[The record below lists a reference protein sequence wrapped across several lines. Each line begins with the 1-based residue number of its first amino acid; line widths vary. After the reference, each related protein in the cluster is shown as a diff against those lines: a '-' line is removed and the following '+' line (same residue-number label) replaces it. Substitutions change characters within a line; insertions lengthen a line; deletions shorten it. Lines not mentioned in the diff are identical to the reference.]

1 MTPFPRD
8 DYRALKR
15 YDPDREPV
23 AVDLS
28 DNTNLWG
35 THPGALARIRAAGT
49 DDLARYPELYADV
62 LREAV
67 AERFGVGADCVTTGA
82 GSDDVLD
89 SAFRAASGP
98 GAVVSYASPTFS
110 MVEPLARMNGMSA
123 RAVPWAEALADPAR
137 CSPAARARL
146 RLPAQQPDRRG
157 RAAGMVRGAAGARG
171 PRAAPPAHP
180 PGRHPRGGVRGPR
193 SAPAATSSPAP
204 LVILDEAYAD
214 FAEDTWITRGA
225 QVPGLL
231 VARTS
236 SKAYGLAGLR
246 CGFGVAAP
254 ETALEIEKSRGPYK
268 VARLTAE
275 AVAAAVRD
283 EEGWMAGIVAEARPT
298 GRGCTTR
305 SRGGGWTPS
314 RRRRTSSCSG
324 HRAETPTPTWP
335 VSGRTAS
342 ASARSAGSPV
352 WAKDSVSPSAR
363 GRSWSA
369 SSARSTPSWKPR
381 HPPNPHHEDRP
392 LRLRRR

>member
-8 DYRALKR
+8 DYRTLRR

-23 AVDLS
+23 EIDLS

-67 AERFGVGADCVTTGA
+67 AERFGVSADCVTTGA

-110 MVEPLARMNGMSA
+110 MVEPLARMNGMDA
-123 RAVPWAEALADPAR
+123 RAVPWADALADPAALLAGR
-137 CSPAARARL
+137 PALVYVCRPNNPTGEAAPREWFEAL
-146 RLPAQQPDRRG
+146 LELAAGGGAG
-157 RAAGMVRGAAGARG
+157 RAPTPGSTDAGSR
-171 PRAAPPAHP
+171 
-180 PGRHPRGGVRGPR
+180 R
-193 SAPAATSSPAP
+193 SGSPAP

-225 QVPGLL
+225 EVPGLL

-246 CGFGVAAP
+246 CGFGVATP

-268 VARLTAE
+268 VAR
-275 AVAAAVRD
+275 
-283 EEGWMAGIVAEARPT
+283 
-298 GRGCTTR
+298 
-305 SRGGGWTPS
+305 
-314 RRRRTSSCSG
+314 
-324 HRAETPTPTWP
+324 
-335 VSGRTAS
+335 
-342 ASARSAGSPV
+342 
-352 WAKDSVSPSAR
+352 
-363 GRSWSA
+363 
-369 SSARSTPSWKPR
+369 
-381 HPPNPHHEDRP
+381 
-392 LRLRRR
+392 